1 MKKTRRFRR
10 LIEAKEI
17 LIAPGVY
24 DGISAL
30 LVQAMG
36 FQAGA
41 ISGAGISNTR
51 LGRPDI
57 GILGLAD
64 NVDHTRNIVNAV
76 DIPLQADGDTGYG
89 NAVNVYYTVQAF
101 EQAGVAGIML
111 EDQVW
116 PKRCGHLKGKEV
128 IPADEMVKKIEAA
141 VAARKDP
148 DLIIRART
156 DAAGLLGIE
165 EAIRRAN
172 LYADAGADILFAD
185 ALLSRED
192 IQRFVDGVRKPVVVN
207 MGFGIRSRPTTPL
220 ISAKELESMGV
231 AMVTYPRIITGG
243 AVNGMRKALEVLKAS
258 VEKGEVV
265 ERPDLVIDFNELTHL
280 MGLPKILE
288 LERQFLTE
296 DALGKK
302 YANDR

>member
-1 MKKTRRFRR
+1 MMKKTTRFRQ
-10 LIEAKEI
+10 LIEAEEI

-24 DGISAL
+24 DGISAR

-64 NVDHTRNIVNAV
+64 NVDHTRNIVNAT
-76 DIPLQADGDTGYG
+76 DIPLQADADTGYG
-89 NAVNVYYTVQAF
+89 NAVNVYYTVQMF

-111 EDQVW
+111 EDQAW
-116 PKRCGHLKGKEV
+116 PKRCGHMKGKEV

-148 DLIIRART
+148 DLVIRART
-156 DAAGLLGIE
+156 DAAGLLGID
-165 EAIRRAN
+165 EAVRRAN
-172 LYADAGADILFAD
+172 LYAGAGADILFAD

-192 IQRFVDGVRKPVVVN
+192 IQRFVDGVKKPVVVN

-231 AMVTYPRIITGG
+231 AMVTYPRILTGG
-243 AVNGMRKALEVLKAS
+243 AINGMQKALEVLKAS

-265 ERPDLVIDFNELTHL
+265 ERPDLVIDFNDLTDL
-280 MGLPKILE
+280 MGLPQILE
-288 LERQFLTE
+288 LEKQFLTA
-296 DALGKK
+296 DALEKK
-302 YANDR
+302 YQ